1 MRFYN
6 DSLCWRCFPWSSNQK
21 SYPHKCRK
29 ALTFTCLFLISC
41 VCLDFFVSALVLVPD
56 GADQPGYAA
65 VWLGVCLMWNTD
77 SFCPASFDKRQCQ
90 VDTKKTSSTTQTR
103 DEPQSSMAS
112 MSLQEWPSLNQI
124 FMYNLTGVFCSWPC
138 SYSDM
143 CQIWFDVFFFP
154 PPQLQH
160 CLPVYLLL
168 SRAHSQSSGGTQ
180 HHESP
185 PAPHHKLSRPAPPGC
200 PGALFP
206 WSEGCTQE
214 PFWQGETAPKPFTHP
229 NNPFIPPGLKLL

>member
-1 MRFYN
+1 MHFLAVRKGCACYSHRGIQASFKCFRGRLELLILFYS

-65 VWLGVCLMWNTD
+65 VWLEVCLMWNTD

-124 FMYNLTGVFCSWPC
+124 FMYNLTGVFCPWPC
-138 SYSDM
+138 SCSDM
-143 CQIWFDVFFFP
+143 CPIWFDVFFFSSTTASALP
-154 PPQLQH
+154 TSVSTTLQSTQPK
-160 CLPVYLLL
+160 LRRYSAPWV
-168 SRAHSQSSGGTQ
+168 SSSPSSQ
-180 HHESP
+180 
-185 PAPHHKLSRPAPPGC
+185 A
-200 PGALFP
+200 
-206 WSEGCTQE
+206 
-214 PFWQGETAPKPFTHP
+214 
-229 NNPFIPPGLKLL
+229 